1 MKSIP
6 LTHGMVALVDD
17 ADYEFLAQWKWHAQH
32 SHGDFYAVRTAN
44 LPGGKRV
51 HVRMHRLI
59 VGAEG
64 KVIVDHRNHVTL
76 DNQRHNLRIGGQTGN
91 NANARLRKDNTCG
104 FKGVYFD
111 SQSQVWRGELR
122 KNGQRMI
129 KGSGFATPLEAAKA
143 YDAAAIAH
151 FGEFALT
158 NKQLGLYA

>member
-1 MKSIP
+1 MRAIP
-6 LTHGMVALVDD
+6 LTRGMVALVDD
-17 ADYEFLAQWKWHAQH
+17 GDYDFLMQWKWQAKLCEA
-32 SHGDFYAVRTAN
+32 GFYAARTEN
-44 LPGGKRV
+44 LPGKRRE
-51 HVRMHRLI
+51 VRMHRLI

-104 FKGVYFD
+104 FKGVYWD
-111 SQSQVWRGELR
+111 PQSKVWRGELR

-129 KGSGFATPLEAAKA
+129 KGSGFATPFEAAKA
-143 YDAAAIAH
+143 YDAAAIEH